1 VRRACIDIGSN
12 TTRLLV
18 ADCEQGANGR
28 IEIVHQ
34 ERAFTHL
41 GRDRLPNGEIP
52 PATLKAVSAV
62 VGGQLEVAR
71 LLGCGDVRAVATA
84 ALRRAANGDRLPAVV
99 HEDWGLEVRILT
111 AEEEARLAFIGAARS
126 FPDLSE
132 GELGVVDVGGG
143 SSELVVGKVPTEI
156 RWWTSIPVG
165 SGDLARG
172 YLHSDPPSSAELA
185 AARQTVD
192 STIGELEIPSPARA
206 AAVGGS
212 AASLA
217 RLAGPILDRAAF
229 ARSLG
234 QLAAAPSP
242 DVARKFGLDL
252 ERVRLLP
259 AGLLILE
266 AISERFRR
274 PLAVAGGGLR
284 EGVLMEAARG

>member
-18 ADCEQGANGR
+18 ADCVGSGR
-28 IEIVHQ
+28 IEVVHQ

-41 GRDRLPNGEIP
+41 GRERLPDGAIP
-52 PATLKAVSAV
+52 PATLAAVSAV

-71 LLGCGDVRAVATA
+71 RLGCAEVKAVATA
-84 ALRRAANGDRLPAVV
+84 ALRRAANRDRLAAVV
-99 HEDWGLEVRILT
+99 REDWGIDVQILT
-111 AEEEARLAFIGAARS
+111 GEEEARLAFIGAASS
-126 FPDLSE
+126 FPELHDS
-132 GELGVVDVGGG
+132 ELGVVDVGGG
-143 SSELVVGKVPTEI
+143 SSELVVGQVPAEI

-172 YLHSDPPSSAELA
+172 YLHSDPPSPTELA
-185 AARQTVD
+185 AAREEVN
-192 STIGELEIPSPARA
+192 SAIGELDIPTPAQA

-212 AASLA
+212 AASLS
-217 RLAGPILDRAAF
+217 RLAGPTLDGAAF
-229 ARSLG
+229 ERSLG
-234 QLAAAPSP
+234 QLSAAPSR
-242 DVARKFGLDL
+242 DVARDFGLDV

-266 AISERFRR
+266 AVSRRFRA
-274 PLAVAGGGLR
+274 PLMVAGGGLR